1 MSFPAASRLLSDA
14 GPFNST
20 ALIPHR
26 HSQVQTPEKPV
37 FLAIDSDVCGIGVNC
52 EKIARPWERLEN
64 WPATGNSDRRIAAFS
79 CPPFMISP
87 FTAQPQAP
95 AFLAAAA
102 SACGNGGSLR
112 FTVWYDNSDNRA
124 YNQCF
129 DPRDNLSQFG
139 VGDAMNKVDVPG
151 FPIDVTQGYTGGPPG
166 RPTSLRWHQQW

>member
-1 MSFPAASRLLSDA
+1 VSFPAASRLLSDA

-95 AFLAAAA
+95 AF
-102 SACGNGGSLR
+102 
-112 FTVWYDNSDNRA
+112 
-124 YNQCF
+124 
-129 DPRDNLSQFG
+129 
-139 VGDAMNKVDVPG
+139 VPG
-151 FPIDVTQGYTGGPPG
+151 QRIRLGDKRMSRITDPGHRSGPA
-166 RPTSLRWHQQW
+166 SLGANSSS